1 MATENASEKT
11 SSSRPKIIMVGGG
24 HKKHEDHGS
33 HGAWK
38 IAYADFM
45 TAMMAFFLMM
55 WLTSSVS
62 ENVRRGI
69 STYFAPIGASTNI
82 FGTDALLEG
91 GENLDILGNLQNMTL
106 ENQIFP
112 DTPVYDL
119 SNDQQGD
126 GKQKGGATDTSPSN
140 SSHRQSQEIVE
151 NVSKAGGSSLSDKKA
166 ESGNN
171 KSDKDSK
178 GGIGVGEDAYK
189 KTLGLIKE
197 AIDKDATLTKFKDNI
212 VTQIMPDGLKIE
224 LIDKKRLSMFEV
236 GSSSMLPEMKMVLSK
251 LGTLLS
257 ILPHHITI
265 TGHTDA
271 RAANDTIDKNWD
283 LSALR
288 ALAAREVL
296 VASSY
301 PSGKI
306 ESVVAKAST
315 EPYDPSDP
323 MSPSN
328 RRISILIMGVDPSS
342 KDNGAN

>member
-1 MATENASEKT
+1 MAEEEEIKKAPRAKV
-11 SSSRPKIIMVGGG
+11 IIMGG
-24 HKKHEDHGS
+24 KKHKHEEHGS

-69 STYFAPIGASTNI
+69 STYFAPIGASSNI

-119 SNDQQGD
+119 SNDNQGE
-126 GKQKGGATDTSPSN
+126 GKQKGGAMDISPSDA
-140 SSHRQSQEIVE
+140 SHRQSQEIVE
-151 NVSKAGGSSLSDKKA
+151 NISKGSSTGAAQKKDDD
-166 ESGNN
+166 GQN
-171 KSDKDSK
+171 KQKSEKNAKDTGSN
-178 GGIGVGEDAYK
+178 GEDAYK
-189 KTLGLIKE
+189 KTLGIIKE
-197 AIDKDATLTKFKDNI
+197 TIDKDVTLTKFKDNI

-236 GSSSMLPEMKMVLSK
+236 GSATMLPEMKLVLSK

-271 RAANDTIDKNWD
+271 RAATDMDKNWD

-296 VASSY
+296 INSGYS
-301 PSGKI
+301 SGKI
-306 ESVVAKAST
+306 DEIVAKAST
-315 EPYDPSDP
+315 QLYDQEDP
-323 MSPSN
+323 LSPSN
-328 RRISILIMGVDPSS
+328 RRISILILGTDPSKS
-342 KDNGAN
+342 SGEKK